1 MSEFDWTE
9 LTVAMFYRTPMEK
22 VYRAIATRRGME
34 SFFISDMR
42 VDGPKAPRKPDELFE
57 KGDSY
62 AWRWLVGKRLEGEII
77 EADAPHCMGFTFG
90 EAKVRIELA
99 EEDGGTLLTL
109 TQYDMPDSESHR
121 VYLHM
126 NCRGGWIYHLTVLR
140 GVLEHGIDVRDH
152 NPATARSAAVDWRP
166 GEHEEFAA

>member
-1 MSEFDWTE
+1 MTDFDWTE
-9 LTVAMFYRTPMEK
+9 LTVTMFYRVPIGE
-22 VYRAIATRRGME
+22 VYRAFATRSGME

-42 VDGPKAPRKPDELFE
+42 AAGPKAPRGPDELFQ

-62 AWRWLVGKRLEGEII
+62 SWRWLVGKLSEGEVI
-77 EADAPHCMGFTFG
+77 EADEPLCVGFTFG
-90 EAKVRIELA
+90 EAKVRVELA
-99 EEDGGTLLTL
+99 EENGGTLLTL

-121 VYLHM
+121 VNLHM

-140 GVLEHGIDVRDH
+140 GVLEHGIDLRDH
-152 NPATARSAAVDWRP
+152 DPATARSVAVDWHP